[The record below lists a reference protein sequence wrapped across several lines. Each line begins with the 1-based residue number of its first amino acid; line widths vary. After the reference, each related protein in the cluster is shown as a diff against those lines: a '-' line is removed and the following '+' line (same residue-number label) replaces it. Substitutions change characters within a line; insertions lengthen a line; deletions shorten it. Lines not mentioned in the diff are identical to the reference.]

1 MRFAVCMEEGERRL
15 GVVRGDRVA
24 TLGSSS
30 PDLLEVIGWG
40 RDGLEAISKQADVL
54 PAAAWRSLSG
64 ARLALPFQPAGKV
77 VCLGLNY
84 RAHARE
90 GGYEVPDYPA
100 LFLRVATSL
109 LPAGEA
115 IVAPRVSE
123 KLDFEAELMVIIGR
137 GGRHIPEAQA
147 LDHVFGYT
155 CFNDASIRDFQR
167 KTHQWTPG
175 KNFDRTGAI
184 GPVVVT
190 ADELP
195 AGATGL
201 RIACRLNGATVQDA
215 STADMLVPVAM
226 AVSLISEFMTLEP
239 GDMIAMG
246 TPQGVGHARTPP
258 LWMRPGDKVEVE
270 IEGIG
275 ILRNGVVA
283 EGEETSLQGA
293 AGKNV

>member
-15 GVVRGDRVA
+15 GVVRGERVA

-54 PAAAWRSLSG
+54 PAAAWRPLSG

-77 VCLGLNY
+77 ICLGLNY

-109 LPAGEA
+109 LAAGEA

-137 GGRHIPEAQA
+137 GGRHIPEAGA

-195 AGATGL
+195 AGAAGL

-246 TPQGVGHARTPP
+246 TPQGVGHARSPP
-258 LWMRPGDKVEVE
+258 LWMRPGDTVEVE

-283 EGEETSLQGA
+283 EEASLQGA
-293 AGKNV
+293 AGK